1 VTGPVH
7 FIHLGGEFQWQ
18 HWRAVETAK
27 QHVGPELDRRWLWTV
42 EPERFDGREFWPHH
56 ITIKHLNPERWLLNH
71 PIRLANVK
79 DAIAYVILF
88 DEGGMYLD
96 LDTISLRPAWDLLEH
111 DLCVSA
117 EYHPA
122 ESHPHP
128 YNTAAMIAR
137 QGSPVLKIAH
147 DRAQSMLLDG
157 ESTWGA
163 IGPHLMT
170 DLVAD
175 FPEKIDVAPF
185 PVLNGWSYHAI
196 GDYYANPRDP
206 GEDVRVIHLY
216 SSDHLGEFYADRWM
230 P

>member
-7 FIHLGGEFQWQ
+7 FIHLGGELEWQ
-18 HWRAVETAK
+18 HWRAIKTAAVHDAPIRLHTTTDVVS
-27 QHVGPELDRRWLWTV
+27 QVPGIGIR
-42 EPERFDGREFWPHH
+42 
-56 ITIKHLNPERWLLNH
+56 HLNPERWLLDH
-71 PIRLANVK
+71 PIKLANVK

-88 DEGGMYLD
+88 DQGGMYLD

-117 EYHPA
+117 EYHPN

-185 PVLNGWSYHAI
+185 PALNGWSYHAI